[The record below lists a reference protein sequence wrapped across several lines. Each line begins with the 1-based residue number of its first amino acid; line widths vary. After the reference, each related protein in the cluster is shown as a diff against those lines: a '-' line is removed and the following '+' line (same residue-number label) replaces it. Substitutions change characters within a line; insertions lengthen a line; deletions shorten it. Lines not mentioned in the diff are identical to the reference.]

1 MAATHTTAVAAWH
14 AYTIDYNTY
23 RLGEYANIDTDA
35 HSRDRGVHNRDDAV
49 GARAAAALLA
59 HSTWTAWPK
68 AALEGRAA
76 RRRLI
81 PTALPHARRTRVQ
94 SFTRTRCI
102 IQTCASAGQGSR
114 AVGSGT
120 GRNQPAQWQRRRAS
134 AAMLACPCRGTR
146 KRRCAEGARHSS
158 ATHGIDAASSVGR
171 GAYLPALPIFG
182 PATIP

>member
-23 RLGEYANIDTDA
+23 KLVEYAYIDTDA

-120 GRNQPAQWQRRRAS
+120 GRNQPAQWPRCRAG
-134 AAMLACPCRGTR
+134 AATLACPCRGTC
-146 KRRCAEGARHSS
+146 KRRCAECAWYFLQRRTRLMPRLQPNGDWLVPRPSP
-158 ATHGIDAASSVGR
+158 R
-171 GAYLPALPIFG
+171 
-182 PATIP
+182 